1 MKNEH
6 RKIASKLQL
15 FNLSEHSSGMV
26 YWYPKGYYIFNK
38 IESYIRQVQKKY
50 NYLEVKSPVVANSS
64 LWKKSGHIA
73 KFKENMFIFEND
85 DAEFALKPMN
95 CPFHIEIFEQLVQ
108 SYNDLPLR
116 LSEFGLCHRNEASG
130 SLNGLLR
137 LRSFHQDDG
146 HIFCKK
152 EDIFNELSSFI
163 DMLFEIYKQF
173 GFKKESINIKLSL
186 RPEKRIGSDSLWD
199 EAESYLKDCLDHKNI
214 NYLIVDGEGAF
225 YGPKIEFSLK
235 DSLDREWQC
244 GTFQLDFMLA
254 EKMNVSYI
262 DKNNR
267 KQFPIILHR
276 AALGS
281 LERFIAIL
289 LEHYDGKLPIW
300 LNPNAI
306 QIIPVSEK
314 HLDYCHRIKNKFNSI
329 GFEANINLSNESMS
343 KRIKQS
349 YNLNPNSVIV
359 IGDRECNADNFKFKM
374 NNQEFD
380 LSIEDID
387 LRLL

>member
-6 RKIASKLQL
+6 RKIASKLKL

-38 IESYIRQVQKKY
+38 IESYIRQIQKKY

-64 LWKKSGHIA
+64 LWEKSGHIS

-163 DMLFEIYKQF
+163 DMLFEIYEKF
-173 GFKKESINIKLSL
+173 GFKKESIKIKLSL
-186 RPEKRIGSDSLWD
+186 RPEKRIGSDNLWD
-199 EAESYLKDCLDHKNI
+199 EAESYLKECLNHKNI

-254 EKMNVSYI
+254 EKMNVSYV
-262 DKNNR
+262 DKNNK

-281 LERFIAIL
+281 LERFIAVL
-289 LEHYDGKLPIW
+289 LEHYNGKLPIW

-306 QIIPVSEK
+306 QIIPVSEE
-314 HLDYCHRIKNKFNSI
+314 HIEYCQFIKDKFNSI
-329 GFEANINLSNESMS
+329 GLEANINLSNESIS

-349 YNLNPNSVIV
+349 YNLNANSVIV
-359 IGDRECNADNFKFKM
+359 IGDRECNADKFKFKI
-374 NNQEFD
+374 NNQELD
-380 LSIEDID
+380 LSIDDID